1 MDIPEILNHLGE
13 EHERYF
19 NAVAP
24 PVIQSSNFCYKTV
37 ADFRNAIAHETHIPT
52 YTRGANPTVS
62 ILHKKLAALEKA
74 EDALVFASG
83 TAAITASVMS
93 LVKVGDHAICVQKP
107 YSWTN
112 ALLNKYLVNYGVTT
126 TMIDGTH
133 IENFEKAI
141 KPNTKL
147 IYLESPNSIT
157 FELQDIEAVSTLA
170 HKHGISVV
178 IDNSYCS
185 PLCQN
190 PLELGADL
198 VLHSASKYIGG
209 HSDLVAGV
217 VCGSK
222 VRIENMFAKE
232 FMNLGAII
240 SPNDA
245 WLMIRSLRTL
255 QLRID
260 KAVSTTP
267 QVVEALIGHPKIEKI
282 YYPFL
287 KSNPQYELAKKQMKG
302 SPGLFSLLL
311 KTDIKGVERFC
322 DSLKRFLM
330 AVSWGGHESLVIPF
344 CAIAEENRKAND
356 MPDNLVRF
364 FIGIDEVEYLKQDIL
379 QALDK
384 I

>member
-1 MDIPEILNHLGE
+1 S
-13 EHERYF
+13 
-19 NAVAP
+19 V
-24 PVIQSSNFCYKTV
+24 V
-37 ADFRNAIAHETHIPT
+37 
-52 YTRGANPTVS
+52 
-62 ILHKKLAALEKA
+62 KA
-74 EDALVFASG
+74 
-83 TAAITASVMS
+83 
-93 LVKVGDHAICVQKP
+93 GDHAICVQKP

-112 ALLNKYLVNYGVTT
+112 ALLNKYLVNYGVTA
-126 TMIDGTH
+126 TMIDGCH

-147 IYLESPNSIT
+147 IYLESPNSLT
-157 FELQDIEAVSTLA
+157 FELQDIEAVSKLA

-178 IDNSYCS
+178 IDNSYSS
-185 PLCQN
+185 PLCQK

-222 VRIENMFAKE
+222 ARIENMFSKE

-240 SPNDA
+240 APNDA

-260 KAVSTTP
+260 KAVYITP
-267 QVVEALIGHPKIEKI
+267 QVVDALVGHPKIERI

-287 KSNPQYELAKKQMKG
+287 KTNPQYELAKKQMKG
-302 SPGLFSLLL
+302 SPGLFSVLL

-322 DSLKRFLM
+322 NSLKRFLM

-344 CAIAEENRKAND
+344 CAISEDNRKASNL
-356 MPDNLVRF
+356 PENLVRF

>member
-1 MDIPEILNHLGE
+1 MDIPEILNHHGE

-24 PVIQSSNFCYKTV
+24 PIIQSSNFCYKTV
-37 ADFRNAIAHETHIPT
+37 EDFRKAIAHEAHTPT
-52 YTRGANPTVS
+52 YTRGANPTVT
-62 ILHKKLAALEKA
+62 ILRKKLAALEKA

-83 TAAITASVMS
+83 TAAITASIMS
-93 LVKVGDHAICVQKP
+93 VVKAGDHAICVQKP

-112 ALLNKYLVNYGVTT
+112 ALLNKYLVNYGVTA
-126 TMIDGTH
+126 TMIDGCH

-141 KPNTKL
+141 TPNTKL
-147 IYLESPNSIT
+147 IYLESPNSLT
-157 FELQDIEAVSTLA
+157 FELQDIEAVSKLA
-170 HKHGISVV
+170 HKHDISVV
-178 IDNSYCS
+178 IDNSYSS

-222 VRIENMFAKE
+222 TRIENMFAKE

-240 SPNDA
+240 APNDA

-260 KAVSTTP
+260 KAVNITP
-267 QVVEALIGHPKIEKI
+267 QVVEALIGHPKIEK
-282 YYPFL
+282 
-287 KSNPQYELAKKQMKG
+287 
-302 SPGLFSLLL
+302 
-311 KTDIKGVERFC
+311 
-322 DSLKRFLM
+322 
-330 AVSWGGHESLVIPF
+330 
-344 CAIAEENRKAND
+344 
-356 MPDNLVRF
+356 
-364 FIGIDEVEYLKQDIL
+364 
-379 QALDK
+379 
-384 I
+384 

>member
-1 MDIPEILNHLGE
+1 MDIPSILNHLGE
-13 EHERYF
+13 EREQYF

-24 PVIQSSNFCYKTV
+24 PIVQSSNFCCKTV
-37 ADFRNAIAHETHIPT
+37 AELRKTIANEKHVPF
-52 YTRGANPTVS
+52 YTRGANPTVA
-62 ILHKKLAALEKA
+62 ILRKKIAALEKA

-93 LVKVGDHAICVQKP
+93 VVKAGDHAICVEKP

-112 ALLNKYLVNYGVTT
+112 ALLTKYLKDYGVTA
-126 TMIDGTH
+126 TMVDGRNV
-133 IENFEKAI
+133 ENFRKAI
-141 KPNTKL
+141 KPETKL
-147 IYLESPNSIT
+147 IYLETPNSIT
-157 FELQDIEAVSTLA
+157 FELQDIKAISELA
-170 HKHGISVV
+170 HKHNISVV
-178 IDNSYCS
+178 VDNSYCS

-222 VRIENMFAKE
+222 ARIELMFDKE
-232 FMNLGAII
+232 FMNLGGIV

-255 QLRID
+255 QLRIE
-260 KAVSTTP
+260 KAATVTP
-267 QVVEALIGHPKIEKI
+267 KVVEALEGHPKIEKI
-282 YYPFL
+282 YYPFS
-287 KSNPQYELAKKQMKG
+287 KSNPQYALAKQQMKA
-302 SPGLFSLLL
+302 SPGLFSLEL
-311 KTDIKGVERFC
+311 KTDVKGVERFC

-330 AVSWGGHESLVIPF
+330 ACSWGGHESLVFPF
-344 CAIAEENRKAND
+344 CAIADEGRKASNL
-356 MPDNLVRF
+356 PDGLVRF
-364 FIGIDEVEYLKQDIL
+364 FIGIDEAEYLKEDIL